1 MGGWLADFDKSRKCI
16 GQSDLMPSEDPE
28 LDNEPV
34 NQVFGYEA
42 AFYALPDPVFIYNH
56 SLKRIMNAN
65 DAAVRRYGY
74 TVEQFQKMGPWE
86 LEEPYEEVEV
96 VEKIDKL
103 KARGSVVYLAE
114 HRSAS
119 GDCFPAEI
127 HTIYHNYNG
136 MDLFVAIC
144 REIGDRLESEERL
157 KKAETHYRAIFEN
170 VVSLIC
176 VANLRTA
183 MFLDVNPAFEKLLG
197 YSRAELLDRSFME
210 FVHPDDVA
218 RTSEIIKMMKLEGSL
233 SISFQNRYR
242 CKSGRYV
249 WLDWSPQPLPEHD
262 VVYAVARDISEQKWF
277 EERLRL
283 QNQRM
288 LLHVEQTPLG
298 VIEWSLDFRVKAWN
312 HAAERIFG
320 YSKDEAIG
328 QRGAFILP
336 PGSTEEIDNLWA
348 QLVANSGGE
357 RSLNSNLHKNGS
369 ELVCEWHNTPL
380 VNEEGQVIGV
390 ASLVM
395 DVTEQEHRKLE
406 LEQAKESA
414 EKANRAKSEFL
425 SMMSH
430 ELRTPLNSIVGPCE
444 LINQQ
449 IDDPDLK
456 PLVDVMR
463 TSSSHLLDLINSIL
477 DLSKIE
483 SGSMEINLE
492 RFPAAAFFE
501 QRLLPLEASARNKG
515 LEFSL
520 QNNISPCSFLETDG
534 RVLLQALFN
543 IVGNAVK
550 FTEKGSITVHIEA
563 IDEMVRI
570 DVVDTGIGIERE
582 LQDKLFE
589 PFRQGPVAL
598 SKEQRGSGLGLA
610 VTKRLVELLGGTIS
624 FTSVPQ
630 NGSTFSIV
638 VPSIKVASE
647 LVATSDQ
654 ELVASTTSDTPKR
667 TLLLVEDEPNNQ
679 IVNSALL
686 KFLNYPHDIASTGEE
701 AVELWKE
708 NRYPIVLM
716 DVKLPGIDGV
726 EACRQIKALAG
737 AAPVVVIAQSAHA
750 LTEQRKE
757 FLRNGMDD
765 YLSKPISLES
775 LKESLENATELVEAS
790 G

>member
-1 MGGWLADFDKSRKCI
+1 MA
-16 GQSDLMPSEDPE
+16 SEDSNVE
-28 LDNEPV
+28 NEPF
-34 NQVFGYEA
+34 NQSFGYEA
-42 AFYALPDPVFIYNH
+42 TFYALPDPVFIYNH
-56 SLKRIMNAN
+56 TLKRITNAN

-74 TVEQFQKMGPWE
+74 SVEQFRKMGPWDV
-86 LEEPYEEVEV
+86 EEPYEEAAV
-96 VEKIDKL
+96 VQKIDQL
-103 KARGSVVYLAE
+103 KARGSVVYRAE
-114 HRSAS
+114 HRTAS
-119 GDCFPAEI
+119 GECFPAEI
-127 HTIYHNYNG
+127 HTIYHNING

-144 REIGDRLESEERL
+144 RKISDRLESEERL
-157 KKAETHYRAIFEN
+157 KKAETYYKAIFEN

-176 VANLRTA
+176 VADLRTA
-183 MFLDVNPAFEKLLG
+183 TFLDVNPAFEKLLG
-197 YSRAELLDRSFME
+197 YSKAELLEKSFME
-210 FVHPDDVA
+210 FVHPDDIA
-218 RTSEIIKMMKLEGSL
+218 RTLEIMKTMRREGSL
-233 SISFQNRYR
+233 SVSFQNRYR

-249 WLDWSPQPLPEHD
+249 WLDWSPQPLPEQEL
-262 VVYAVARDISEQKWF
+262 VYAVARDISEQKWF
-277 EERLRL
+277 EERLSQ

-288 LLHVEQTPLG
+288 LLHVAQTPLG
-298 VIEWSLDFRVKAWN
+298 VIEWGLDFRVKAWN
-312 HAAERIFG
+312 QAAERIFG
-320 YSKDEAIG
+320 YSKEEAIG

-336 PGSTEEIDNLWA
+336 PGSTEEIDSVWE
-348 QLVANSGGE
+348 QLVANAGGE

-369 ELVCEWHNTPL
+369 ALLCEWHNTPL

-444 LINQQ
+444 LIKQQ
-449 IDDPDLK
+449 IDDPVLK

-483 SGSMEINLE
+483 SGSMDINLE
-492 RFPAAAFFE
+492 QFPAAEFFE
-501 QRLLPLEASARNKG
+501 QRLLPLETSARNKG
-515 LEFSL
+515 LEFTL
-520 QNNISPCSFLETDG
+520 QNSIPPGSVLETDG
-534 RVLLQALFN
+534 RILLQVLFN

-550 FTEKGSITVHIEA
+550 FTEKGSVTVHVEA
-563 IDEMVRI
+563 IDGMARI

-582 LQDKLFE
+582 LQKKLFE

-610 VTKRLVELLGGTIS
+610 VTKQLVELLGGTIS

-638 VPSIKVASE
+638 VPSIEVSAE
-647 LVATSDQ
+647 LVVANDQ
-654 ELVASTTSDTPKR
+654 KLEASPPSDTPKR

-701 AVELWKE
+701 AVELWKV

-750 LTEQRKE
+750 LTEQREE

-765 YLSKPISLES
+765 YVSKPISIES
-775 LKESLENATELVEAS
+775 LKESLENATKLVEAS